1 MAKIVILRTRLTD
14 CTHEMTTAKEKMLSG
29 EWYDAVGNPEL
40 TAELMACRDKIY
52 ELNRLHPR
60 DTATRDILLSS
71 LIGHMGRNVVILSP
85 FFCDYGTQI
94 SIGDDTYITSPSAPT
109 SSSVRAAACS
119 QPPTPSTHRSATRA
133 SRRPSP
139 SPSGTMSGSAAMS
152 PSSPASPSAR
162 APLSEPAASSPAA
175 SRHTPSAPA
184 IPRVSSAG
192 CNSFG
197 QYLTPSEGVGIL
209 RLLSYRY

>member
-52 ELNRLHPR
+52 KLNRLHPR
-60 DTATRDILLSS
+60 DTATRDILLRS
-71 LIGHMGRNVVILSP
+71 LIGHVGRNVVILSP

-94 SIGDDTYITSPSAPT
+94 SIGDDTYINFNMTVLDEAPVT
-109 SSSVRAAACS
+109 IGSHVFIGPGCS
-119 QPPTPSTHRSATRA
+119 LLTAVHPLDAQ
-133 SRRPSP
+133 
-139 SPSGTMSGSAAMS
+139 GTMSGSAAMS

-162 APLSEPAASSPAA
+162 APSSEPAASSPAA

-192 CNSFG
+192 CD
-197 QYLTPSEGVGIL
+197 
-209 RLLSYRY
+209 

>member
-60 DTATRDILLSS
+60 DTATRDILLRS

-94 SIGDDTYITSPSAPT
+94 SIGDDTYINFNLTVLDEAPSPSAPT

-119 QPPTPSTHRSATRA
+119 PPSIPLTRRSATRA

-152 PSSPASPSAR
+152 PSSPVSPSAKAR
-162 APLSEPAASSPAA
+162 SSEPAASSPAA

-184 IPRVSSAG
+184 IPRVSSAR
-192 CNSFG
+192 CD
-197 QYLTPSEGVGIL
+197 
-209 RLLSYRY
+209 

>member
-60 DTATRDILLSS
+60 DTATRDILLRS

-94 SIGDDTYITSPSAPT
+94 SIGDDTYINFNLTVLDEAPVT
-109 SSSVRAAACS
+109 IGSHVFIGPGCSMLTAVHPLDAQERNKGIEKALPITIGDNVWLGGNVTVLPGVSIGEGSVIGAGSVVTRDVPPHAVAA
-119 QPPTPSTHRSATRA
+119 
-133 SRRPSP
+133 
-139 SPSGTMSGSAAMS
+139 GN
-152 PSSPASPSAR
+152 PAR
-162 APLSEPAASSPAA
+162 
-175 SRHTPSAPA
+175 
-184 IPRVSSAG
+184 
-192 CNSFG
+192 
-197 QYLTPSEGVGIL
+197 IL
-209 RLLSYRY
+209 RWL

>member
-1 MAKIVILRTRLTD
+1 
-14 CTHEMTTAKEKMLSG
+14 MTTAKEKMLSG

-40 TAELMACRDKIY
+40 TAELMTCRDKIY
-52 ELNRLHPR
+52 ELNRLHPK
-60 DTATRDILLSS
+60 DTATRDILLRS

-94 SIGDDTYITSPSAPT
+94 SIGDDTYINFNLTVLDEAPVT
-109 SSSVRAAACS
+109 IGSHVFIGPGCS
-119 QPPTPSTHRSATRA
+119 LLTAVHPLDAQERNKGTAKARS
-133 SRRPSP
+133 
-139 SPSGTMSGSAAMS
+139 
-152 PSSPASPSAR
+152 
-162 APLSEPAASSPAA
+162 SEPAASSPAA

-192 CNSFG
+192 CDSFG
-197 QYLTPSEGVGIL
+197 QYLTPSKGVGIL